1 MQDRGFNSFASNMI
15 KLSVSLLVGPAL
27 LFFIF
32 QFEYLISNPKIYP
45 GLSRNGS
52 LDPKNNNQEAH
63 TRLGKIRECTL
74 PSLRSPLAT
83 REIVPFLFL
92 RFTISTHW
100 GWKKKKKKKE
110 NNMIKPNFFTKK
122 NVLEFNPFFWQ
133 CNKPRG
139 LIRRHFFYLIHWFV
153 TT

>member
-15 KLSVSLLVGPAL
+15 KLSVSFLVGPAL

-63 TRLGKIRECTL
+63 TRLGKIRECTPPL
-74 PSLRSPLAT
+74 PPLAT

-100 GWKKKKKKKE
+100 GWKKKKE
-110 NNMIKPNFFTKK
+110 NNMIKANFFAKK
-122 NVLEFNPFFWQ
+122 NVLEFNSFFWQ

-139 LIRRHFFYLIHWFV
+139 LIRRHFFLLNSLICDDLR
-153 TT
+153 TK